1 MSKRIFLRNYPK
13 KEEPRIFN
21 GFDNDPTKLSI
32 YRKEISEFFQ
42 KLGLKTTRRSI
53 EGKEYIEGT
62 FLDKFNRTVS
72 LRFFLIGCYR
82 NIEIEG
88 DPYIRD
94 IRMFKTLYR
103 ESPNIGIQE

>member
-21 GFDNDPTKLSI
+21 GFDYVPTKIPI
-32 YRKEISEFFQ
+32 YRKEIFEFFQ
-42 KLGLKTTRRSI
+42 KLGLETTRRSV

-62 FLDKFNRTVS
+62 FLDKNNRTVK
-72 LRFFLIGCYR
+72 LRFFLHGCYR
-82 NIEIEG
+82 NIVIEG

-103 ESPNIGIQE
+103 ESTNIKIPS